1 MHLHLLLDV
10 SSTSRATHHIWFYTF
25 EDKEPLSIFSNPRA
39 STHSARPEKEI
50 RSGFYTSS
58 YIIGNDL
65 CCRRRLHCGNLNYWK
80 SLRGLSL
87 SRRPAWL
94 TSQNHLPCH
103 EESSGACGAVVVD
116 IDDGDPGQAQAVVNG
131 PLSTCGVP
139 WRNQVEERMLFLL
152 LCLFTKVITTWETL
166 YQDQKHFT
174 S

>member
-65 CCRRRLHCGNLNYWK
+65 CCRSRLHCEL
-80 SLRGLSL
+80 LEDF
-87 SRRPAWL
+87 AWFITFKASCL
-94 TSQNHLPCH
+94 THLP
-103 EESSGACGAVVVD
+103 EPSA
-116 IDDGDPGQAQAVVNG
+116 
-131 PLSTCGVP
+131 VP
-139 WRNQVEERMLFLL
+139 WREQWSLWSSCCWHWWWGSRSSPGCGKWPSVHMWSPLKESGRREDVIPITLQHERLYIKTKSILL
-152 LCLFTKVITTWETL
+152 HRET
-166 YQDQKHFT
+166 
-174 S
+174 